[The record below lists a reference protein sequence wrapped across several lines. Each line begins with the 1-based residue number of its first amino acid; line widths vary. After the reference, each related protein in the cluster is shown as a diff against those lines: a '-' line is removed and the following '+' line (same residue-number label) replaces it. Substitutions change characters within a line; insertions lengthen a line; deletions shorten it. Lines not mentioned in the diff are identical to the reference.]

1 MSTLTRF
8 WTLAE
13 FRAKLRMDLDLEEET
28 FVRPQEL
35 DDYINEAI
43 DEAESEIHGLYEDYF
58 LTRSQVSLVQG
69 QEEYDMPD
77 NIYGDKIRR
86 IMYNNTST
94 VYKIKR
100 IKDWKKFEVYE
111 IAQNF
116 STSDLY
122 QYFLVNSAAAEPK
135 ILLVPTARESGPY
148 MTIWYI
154 RQANRLVLPEDKC
167 DIKEAH
173 NFILQHAKTR
183 IYEKEGHPNT
193 QKSMADLERERQI
206 MVTTLASRVP
216 DADNEIELDTS
227 FYEEMS

>member
-122 QYFLVNSAAAEPK
+122 Q
-135 ILLVPTARESGPY
+135 
-148 MTIWYI
+148 
-154 RQANRLVLPEDKC
+154 
-167 DIKEAH
+167 
-173 NFILQHAKTR
+173 
-183 IYEKEGHPNT
+183 
-193 QKSMADLERERQI
+193 
-206 MVTTLASRVP
+206 
-216 DADNEIELDTS
+216 
-227 FYEEMS
+227 